1 MLVELLFAF
10 DVGTTVIT
18 YGEMVASLDFKCHAG
33 TPSYYTKQK
42 VSKSVH

>member
-33 TPSYYTKQK
+33 ATTGSH
-42 VSKSVH
+42 SLIDNNF